1 MTRIVPATVVVLLV
15 PLVAMQIT
23 DQVDWGLGDFVVAA
37 VLLVGA
43 GVSYELLA
51 RRRGDVRYRAVVAGV
66 VGATLLLVW
75 ATLAVGLPSP

>member
-15 PLVAMQIT
+15 PLVAMRIT

-51 RRRGDVRYRAVVAGV
+51 RRRGDVRYRAVVAGA
-66 VGATLLLVW
+66 VGAALLLVW